1 MTVNHAEAEAVK
13 QTEVDDILCK
23 IELLDTEETQ
33 AKGFSKGNRFAA
45 FLFSLLSVGLLV
57 FTYYSAAISPIP
69 AFVQR
74 AVHLAFII
82 CLCALVYP
90 SGFRISSWNGRL
102 EEALNLLLMGIGV
115 VCILYLSFNWKNL
128 YTADITAL
136 DQIVALLIILSV
148 LEITRRSIGMTLV
161 LIVVIGVAYAM
172 LGPHLPEIVSHRGY
186 TLKRILSQIA
196 VGTEGLF
203 GSTLGIASTYVA
215 GFIFFASFLEA
226 FGGLRVFMK
235 LALSISGAL
244 VGGPAKISVIAS
256 GFFAMISGST
266 VANVVSTGSIT
277 IPLMRRMGYQ
287 NSWAGAV
294 EAVASTGG
302 TITPPVM
309 GATAFILAEFMGVS
323 YIEVMKAATI
333 PAFLYYAGLFAAVH
347 AQSCKLGF
355 TGLPREKLPELK
367 GALIRSAHLIL
378 PILLLV
384 YLLIE
389 QYVPITAALYASV
402 ALFLMAFFARE
413 TRPSWNRILKASK
426 AACKAMVV
434 VSAACAAA
442 GIVIAVLN
450 LTGLG
455 FKLSSIIVSISGG
468 NLLLALLFTQAAAVL
483 LGMGLVTPAVYALL
497 AVLVAPGLVKIG
509 IHPMSAHMF
518 IFFCSALAPITP
530 PVALAAYAAAG
541 LAESSPF
548 TVSTKAVKLGLA
560 AFFLP
565 YFFVYNPSLLF
576 MGPYLDILWHF
587 TTALIGVVVLGFATQ
602 GFFKNPLSRAQQAFF
617 IILALLLIVPN
628 DMLSIIGL
636 AGLVIAWWIKSKKSA
651 GESSHETPPA

>member
-1 MTVNHAEAEAVK
+1 
-13 QTEVDDILCK
+13 
-23 IELLDTEETQ
+23 
-33 AKGFSKGNRFAA
+33 
-45 FLFSLLSVGLLV
+45 
-57 FTYYSAAISPIP
+57 
-69 AFVQR
+69 
-74 AVHLAFII
+74 
-82 CLCALVYP
+82 
-90 SGFRISSWNGRL
+90 
-102 EEALNLLLMGIGV
+102 
-115 VCILYLSFNWKNL
+115 
-128 YTADITAL
+128 
-136 DQIVALLIILSV
+136 LI
-148 LEITRRSIGMTLV
+148 
-161 LIVVIGVAYAM
+161 
-172 LGPHLPEIVSHRGY
+172 
-186 TLKRILSQIA
+186 
-196 VGTEGLF
+196 F
-203 GSTLGIASTYVA
+203 
-215 GFIFFASFLEA
+215 
-226 FGGLRVFMK
+226 
-235 LALSISGAL
+235 
-244 VGGPAKISVIAS
+244 
-256 GFFAMISGST
+256 
-266 VANVVSTGSIT
+266 
-277 IPLMRRMGYQ
+277 
-287 NSWAGAV
+287 
-294 EAVASTGG
+294 
-302 TITPPVM
+302 
-309 GATAFILAEFMGVS
+309 
-323 YIEVMKAATI
+323 
-333 PAFLYYAGLFAAVH
+333 
-347 AQSCKLGF
+347 
-355 TGLPREKLPELK
+355 
-367 GALIRSAHLIL
+367 

-384 YLLIE
+384 YLLVE

-402 ALFLMAFFARE
+402 ALFIMAFFARE

-468 NLLLALLFTQAAAVL
+468 NLLFALLFTQAAAVL

-602 GFFKNPLSRAQQAFF
+602 GFFRNPLSRAQQAFF
-617 IILALLLIVPN
+617 IILALFLIVPN